1 MPQKNNSRP
10 PKVITWGKATPVIVI
25 SVVFDLMRIFFG
37 MFWFFGPAFATVYC
51 TSKLSEWV
59 GWLWGLTAAACAA
72 AGGIA
77 GTLGL
82 PITIAFGTI
91 MSMMA
96 GFLGWMTVGL
106 IIIISNARIFKENAD
121 HALLSM
127 ASLLVSEIPII
138 GMAPAL
144 TGWTW
149 KMYSAQIKKDGEK
162 LRQYE
167 SEQAAA
173 IAEKRQQ
180 QQAAAAEFMQNR
192 ITNMATQDDQQEDV
206 E

>member
-1 MPQKNNSRP
+1 M
-10 PKVITWGKATPVIVI
+10 TWGKATPVIVI
-25 SVVFDLMRIFFG
+25 SVIFDLMRIFFG

-51 TSKLSEWV
+51 TSKLGEWV
-59 GWLWGLTAAACAA
+59 GSLWGLTAAACVA
-72 AGGIA
+72 AGGIT

-106 IIIISNARIFKENAD
+106 ILIISNARIFKENAD

-127 ASLLVSEIPII
+127 ASLLVSAIPII

-144 TGWTW
+144 TGSTW
-149 KMYSAQIKKDGEK
+149 KMYSTQIKKDGEK
-162 LRQYE
+162 LRQYK
-167 SEQAAA
+167 SEQAVAT
-173 IAEKRQQ
+173 AEKRQQ
-180 QQAAAAEFMQNR
+180 QQAVATEFMQNQAMQQQAANDEQY
-192 ITNMATQDDQQEDV
+192 TNEEIPEEGRKAA
-206 E
+206 